1 MLNAHAAPFVP
12 RQTTEAPKALPLR
25 FAPGQRVLVYLAS
38 NTAPRVELVPWAATV
53 QDVAAN
59 QKRMTVLYD
68 EAAGMSPGHTQDLLL
83 SRYKVI
89 LAESEPMVM
98 SNVLETNR
106 HYIEKRTNPEP
117 LLPWEEMGLWEGGQA
132 W

>member
-1 MLNAHAAPFVP
+1 MLNVHATPFVP
-12 RQTTEAPKALPLR
+12 RQSTHVQQPQEVPRR
-25 FAPGQRVLVYLAS
+25 FQPGHRVLVYLPYR
-38 NTAPRVELVPWAATV
+38 NTDDLVPWAATV

-59 QKRMTVLYD
+59 HKRMTVLYD
-68 EAAGMSPGHTQDLLL
+68 EADGMSPGHTQDLLL

-106 HYIEKRTNPEP
+106 YYIEKRTNPEP
-117 LLPWEEMGLWEGGQA
+117 LMPWEEVGLWEGGAA